1 MNKLQH
7 LRLTGYSGRVTPA
20 RAHGYELRLDGIL
33 ILVVEDHADSRDV
46 LRQFLESRG
55 AKVLPAG
62 DGIEALEIL
71 EARIPD
77 IVLTDIRMPRMDG
90 VQLAHRMKRHVR
102 WARVPISALT
112 AYNTPADLR
121 TTLEAGFDGHMEK
134 PINFDVLLTT
144 VSRLV
149 RRNRTRRRPPRRLR

>member
-1 MNKLQH
+1 
-7 LRLTGYSGRVTPA
+7 VTPA
-20 RAHGYELRLDGIL
+20 RAGRYEPRLDGIL
-33 ILVVEDHADSRDV
+33 VLVVEDHADSRDI
-46 LRQFLESRG
+46 LRQFLESLG
-55 AKVLPAG
+55 AEVLLAR

-71 EARIPD
+71 ETRIPD

-102 WARVPISALT
+102 WARVPISAVT

-121 TTLEAGFDGHMEK
+121 TTLEAGFDGHIEK
-134 PINFDVLLTT
+134 PINFDVLLAT

-149 RRNRTRRRPPRRLR
+149 RRNRTRTRRRPPRRPR